1 MDEEGWLTQCR
12 GASMSFPATIP
23 AAFCPTATANATDH
37 RHRLLHIL
45 SQCTTMSQLKQLHA
59 YALRTT
65 PDPQHP
71 DTVFLY
77 TRLFNLASS
86 IGDLN
91 YTFRLFN
98 KIPHPGSIWN
108 TLIHASAR
116 SHHRKHKAFLIFRQ
130 MLATANVPPDK
141 HTFPFV
147 LKACSYLFAFFE
159 GQQAHA
165 QALKHGLGSDVYVG
179 NSLIHFYSSCGYL
192 EDARRVFDKMT
203 ERSLVSWNVMIDALV
218 EFGNF
223 EEALGMFRKVQIE
236 FEPDGFTMQSVLG
249 ACSGL
254 GSLYLGMWAHGYIVR
269 NYKGDVNTDVL
280 LNNCLVNM
288 YCKCGSLR
296 LAVQVFDRMSKHDLH
311 SWNSMILGF
320 AMYGEVD
327 EALECFDKMV
337 SGGIMPNSITFVGVL
352 SACNHRGLV
361 SQGRK
366 YFDRM
371 VDEFKI
377 TPVLEHYGCL
387 VDLLARKGC
396 IDEALDVVSNMPMQP
411 DAVIWRS
418 LLDGC
423 CKKNLDIRLSE
434 EVAKKVMESN
444 DSVSSG
450 VYVLLSRV
458 YAAAKKWNEVGLIRQ
473 LMTDKGVSK
482 EPGCSQIEIDGVSHE
497 FFAGDTSHPVRNEIY
512 EFLDVIE
519 EKLKSVGYAPDFSQ
533 APLVDEFDGGND
545 NSLRLHS
552 ERLAVA
558 YGLLNSKPG
567 MPIRVF
573 KNLRICNDCHNV
585 MKLISRIF
593 DVEII
598 IRDRIRFHHFRDGSC
613 SCMDYW

>member
-1 MDEEGWLTQCR
+1 
-12 GASMSFPATIP
+12 
-23 AAFCPTATANATDH
+23 
-37 RHRLLHIL
+37 
-45 SQCTTMSQLKQLHA
+45 
-59 YALRTT
+59 
-65 PDPQHP
+65 
-71 DTVFLY
+71 
-77 TRLFNLASS
+77 
-86 IGDLN
+86 
-91 YTFRLFN
+91 
-98 KIPHPGSIWN
+98 
-108 TLIHASAR
+108 
-116 SHHRKHKAFLIFRQ
+116 
-130 MLATANVPPDK
+130 
-141 HTFPFV
+141 
-147 LKACSYLFAFFE
+147 
-159 GQQAHA
+159 
-165 QALKHGLGSDVYVG
+165 
-179 NSLIHFYSSCGYL
+179 
-192 EDARRVFDKMT
+192 
-203 ERSLVSWNVMIDALV
+203 
-218 EFGNF
+218 
-223 EEALGMFRKVQIE
+223 
-236 FEPDGFTMQSVLG
+236 
-249 ACSGL
+249 
-254 GSLYLGMWAHGYIVR
+254 
-269 NYKGDVNTDVL
+269 
-280 LNNCLVNM
+280 
-288 YCKCGSLR
+288 
-296 LAVQVFDRMSKHDLH
+296 
-311 SWNSMILGF
+311 
-320 AMYGEVD
+320 MYGEVD

-371 VDEFKI
+371 VGEFKI
-377 TPVLEHYGCL
+377 KPVLEHYGCL

-444 DSVSSG
+444 DSVSSSG

-585 MKLISRIF
+585 IKLISRIF
-593 DVEII
+593 DVEIM

-613 SCMDYW
+613 SCRDYW